1 MEQTFSNFDNIKKV
15 LILGY
20 GSIGKRHAR
29 IIKENWP
36 SIRLAALRSNPQ
48 NVNRSDYDL
57 LEKNFTSIDDAISWK
72 PSVAIICSP
81 SSEHLTQSSSLTNH
95 HIPLLIE
102 KPLGTGFEDLDQWD
116 DLIKKSKTMPILVG
130 YVLRYDPCF
139 VFIQNI
145 LKTNVIGKIIHVDA
159 YCGSW
164 LPDWRPNID
173 YRLTASASRSL
184 GGGVL
189 TELSHEIDFLK
200 SLFPSLEL
208 MFSSISSSELLQIDV
223 EDQACLFCRSKE
235 CSNIS
240 IRLDFCTLNPKRE
253 VVFRGSKGE
262 ISWNIITSTVHQITE
277 HGKQVYQPDN
287 RYDNRYK
294 LQLHNL
300 FASVLGTES
309 PKSSVLEAVNVLKI
323 IKSARNVSI

>member
-1 MEQTFSNFDNIKKV
+1 MEKTFPNFDNIKKV

-36 SIRLAALRSNPQ
+36 SIHLAALRSNPK
-48 NVNRSDYDL
+48 NVHRSDHDI
-57 LEKNFTSIDDAISWK
+57 LEENFISIDDAISWK

-81 SSEHLTQSSSLTNH
+81 SSEHLMQSSILTNQ

-102 KPLGTGFEDLDQWD
+102 KPLGTGFEELDQWD
-116 DLIKKSKTMPILVG
+116 DLIEKSKSLPILVG

-139 VFIQNI
+139 VYIQNI
-145 LKTNVIGKIIHVDA
+145 LKTNRIGKITHVDA
-159 YCGSW
+159 YRGSW

-189 TELSHEIDFLK
+189 TELSHEIDFLNC
-200 SLFPSLEL
+200 LFPSLEL
-208 MFSSISSSELLQIDV
+208 IFSSMSSSGLLQIDV
-223 EDQACLFCRSKE
+223 EDQAFLFCRSEE

-240 IRLDFCTLNPKRE
+240 IRLDFCTLPPKRE
-253 VVFRGSKGE
+253 VVFRGSTGE
-262 ISWNIITSTVHQITE
+262 ISWNIITSTVYQITE
-277 HGKQVYQPDN
+277 HGKQLYQPDN
-287 RYDNRYK
+287 QYDNRYK
-294 LQLHNL
+294 LQLQNL

-309 PKSSVLEAVNVLKI
+309 PKSSVLEAVNVLRI
-323 IKSARNVSI
+323 IKTARNVSN